1 MNVIPFQPGK
11 KATKINDVMQSKELL
26 YEQLLRIEETIEG
39 FKTKIAR
46 KEKWIHS
53 GLLMNHRELQQR
65 FIEELDQLRK
75 ERGIAEKD
83 RKDVIM
89 ELMKIEGK

>member
-1 MNVIPFQPGK
+1 MNVIPFQPK
-11 KATKINDVMQSKELL
+11 KKVAETKDVVQSKNLL
-26 YEQLLRIEETIEG
+26 YEQLLHIEETIEG
-39 FKTKIAR
+39 LETKIAR

-53 GLLMNHRELQQR
+53 GLLRNHRELQER
-65 FIEELDQLRK
+65 FLQELYQLEK

-89 ELMKIEGK
+89 KLMKTDEE